1 MKCSRA
7 SSGTQGGEKRRPPDQ
22 MVWLP
27 VPALPAAS
35 VFTTWQEDRCCR
47 SSLDLHWHTRVTGKQ
62 TSRSKS
68 TCRQENSV
76 ATNEE
81 RIEGFHRAEIVSGVN
96 EFTSTGICMCSVYIC
111 RIDTEKEAY
120 AVHDFLLAMVLPLSL
135 FLKFITQC
143 SRDFI
148 FFYPL
153 LSYCESVFIYIVNLI
168 PFALFSYN
176 YCKSKGCAY
185 KY

>member
-1 MKCSRA
+1 M
-7 SSGTQGGEKRRPPDQ
+7 
-22 MVWLP
+22 
-27 VPALPAAS
+27 
-35 VFTTWQEDRCCR
+35 
-47 SSLDLHWHTRVTGKQ
+47 
-62 TSRSKS
+62 
-68 TCRQENSV
+68 

-81 RIEGFHRAEIVSGVN
+81 RIEGFHRVETVAGVN
-96 EFTSTGICMCSVYIC
+96 EFTSTGIRTCSVYIC
-111 RIDTEKEAY
+111 RTDTEEEVHAS
-120 AVHDFLLAMVLPLSL
+120 HDFLLAMVLPLSL

-148 FFYPL
+148 FFNPL

-176 YCKSKGCAY
+176 YCKSKECAY